1 MTEAT
6 SLSTAYRPR
15 GLWPRVLDL
24 PAVRRNDGLRSFLV
38 ATWLGWQIE
47 SNWAD
52 PFLFAVYSVVRPIA
66 SVMIL
71 VVMYSVITRGAFQE
85 PIFPYIYLGNA
96 LYILVGQIITGVS
109 WAIIDDREH
118 YRVAKHLYTAPISG
132 YTYLFG
138 RGVARLIIGTISVLI
153 TIGFGMVAFKLPI
166 RLGGIDWP
174 LLIVSTGLGVAALA
188 ALGLM
193 IGAWTMTMA
202 RHFWS
207 VGEAIAG
214 ALYLFT
220 GAIFPLD
227 ILPAWLRWIG
237 FLFPVT
243 YWLEA
248 ARRALLGAGMQGFK
262 TFASFSNAALLGVLA
277 AFTVALLISSVYFY
291 RWALANSKEKG
302 LLDMETGY

>member
-1 MTEAT
+1 MTLT
-6 SLSTAYRPR
+6 QTRR

-24 PAVRRNDGLRSFLV
+24 PAVRRNDDLRSFLV

-52 PFLFAVYSVVRPIA
+52 PFLFAIYSVVRPLA

-71 VVMYSVITRGAFQE
+71 VVMYSVITQGAFSQ

-138 RGVARLIIGTISVLI
+138 RGVARLIIGTISVVI
-153 TIGFGMVAFKLPI
+153 TIGFGMAIFKLPI
-166 RLGGIDWP
+166 RLAAIDWP
-174 LLIVSTGLGVAALA
+174 LLIASTALGGAALA
-188 ALGLM
+188 GLGLI

-207 VGEAIAG
+207 VGEAVSG
-214 ALYLFT
+214 AMYLFT

-237 FLFPVT
+237 FIFPVT

-248 ARRALLGAGMQGFK
+248 ARRALLGPGAAGFT
-262 TFASFSNAALLGVLA
+262 TFAALSNAALLGILA
-277 AFTVALLISSVYFY
+277 AFTAALLTGSVFFY
-291 RWALANSKEKG
+291 RWALDNAKEKG
-302 LLDMETGY
+302 LLDMESGY

>member
-1 MTEAT
+1 MT
-6 SLSTAYRPR
+6 LIQR
-15 GLWPRVLDL
+15 LLDH
-24 PAVRRNDGLRSFLV
+24 PAVRRNDGLRSFAV

-52 PFLFAVYSVVRPIA
+52 PFLFAIYSIVRPLA
-66 SVMIL
+66 SVLIL
-71 VVMYSVITRGAFQE
+71 VVMYSIITQGAFNQ

-153 TIGFGMVAFKLPI
+153 TVGFGVLAFKLPI
-166 RLGGIDWP
+166 RPAAIDWP
-174 LLIVSTGLGVAALA
+174 LLLISFVLGVASLA
-188 ALGLM
+188 ALGLI

-207 VGEAIAG
+207 VGEAVSG
-214 ALYLFT
+214 GMYLFT
-220 GAIFPLD
+220 GAIFPID

-248 ARRALLGAGMQGFK
+248 ARRALLGQGAAGFK
-262 TFASFSNAALLGVLA
+262 TFAGFSNAALVGILA
-277 AFTVALLISSVYFY
+277 AFTAALLISSVFFY
-291 RWALANSKEKG
+291 RWALDTSKEKG

>member
-1 MTEAT
+1 MA
-6 SLSTAYRPR
+6 RQPH

-52 PFLFAVYSVVRPIA
+52 PFLFAVYSIIRPIA

-71 VVMYSVITRGAFQE
+71 VVMYSVITQGAFQE

-153 TIGFGMVAFKLPI
+153 TVGFGMVAFKLPI
-166 RLGGIDWP
+166 GLARVDWG
-174 LLIVSTGLGVAALA
+174 LLLASTGLGVVALA

-207 VGEAIAG
+207 VGEAVAG

-248 ARRALLGAGMQGFK
+248 ARRALLGPGMQGFK
-262 TFASFSNAALLGVLA
+262 TFAGVPNSALLGILL
-277 AFTVALLISSVYFY
+277 AFTVALSVGSVYFY
-291 RWALANSKEKG
+291 RWALANAKEKG

>member
-1 MTEAT
+1 M
-6 SLSTAYRPR
+6 
-15 GLWPRVLDL
+15 LDL

-52 PFLFAVYSVVRPIA
+52 PFLFAVYSIVRPIA

-71 VVMYSVITRGAFQE
+71 VVMYSVITQGAFQE

-153 TIGFGMVAFKLPI
+153 TVGFGMVAFKLPI
-166 RLGGIDWP
+166 AFARIDW
-174 LLIVSTGLGVAALA
+174 LLLVVSTGLGVVALA

-207 VGEAIAG
+207 VGEAVAG

-248 ARRALLGAGMQGFK
+248 ARRALLGSGMQGFK
-262 TFASFSNAALLGVLA
+262 TFAGFSDTALLGILA
-277 AFTVALLISSVYFY
+277 AFSVTLLVGSVYFY
-291 RWALANSKEKG
+291 RWALANAKEKG

>member
-1 MTEAT
+1 MTLARR
-6 SLSTAYRPR
+6 LI
-15 GLWPRVLDL
+15 DL
-24 PAVRRNDGLRSFLV
+24 PAVRRSDGLRSFLV

-52 PFLFAVYSVVRPIA
+52 PFLFAVYSIVRPVA
-66 SVMIL
+66 SVLIL
-71 VVMYSVITRGAFQE
+71 VVMYSVITQGAFQQ

-153 TIGFGMVAFKLPI
+153 TVGFGMIAFKLPI
-166 RLGGIDWP
+166 RLAAVDWP
-174 LLIVSTGLGVAALA
+174 LLLASFVLGVAALA
-188 ALGLM
+188 ALGLI

-207 VGEAIAG
+207 VGEAVSG
-214 ALYLFT
+214 AMYLFT
-220 GAIFPLD
+220 GAIFPID

-237 FLFPVT
+237 FIFPVT

-248 ARRALLGAGMQGFK
+248 ARRALLGAGAAGFK
-262 TFASFSNAALLGVLA
+262 TFAAFSNAALLGVLA
-277 AFTVALLISSVYFY
+277 AFTVALLVSSTFFY
-291 RWALANSKEKG
+291 RWALHNSKEKG
-302 LLDMETGY
+302 LLDMESGY